1 MRGRYHFKKDSTFT
15 IKIKGRGQELARKKK
30 SSYVTTTTD
39 RRVTLKKIR
48 RSVASL
54 PSLQIKIKGTYSVSD
69 GMITTMVAPE
79 DISCYIDSGREEKEM
94 PSVNNP
100 DYDYDMLVYLV
111 GRSAYN
117 RGESMSRRQEKTIKR
132 ELMHVWNWNSEP
144 LEVTTKTMTVGDKVT
159 FKR

>member
-1 MRGRYHFKKDSTFT
+1 
-15 IKIKGRGQELARKKK
+15 
-30 SSYVTTTTD
+30 
-39 RRVTLKKIR
+39 
-48 RSVASL
+48 
-54 PSLQIKIKGTYSVSD
+54 
-69 GMITTMVAPE
+69 
-79 DISCYIDSGREEKEM
+79 
-94 PSVNNP
+94 
-100 DYDYDMLVYLV
+100 MLVYLV